1 MIGKHSSSTSTRLA
15 TAMDLGT
22 IDEAYGPFADLYSDV
37 LQISVAASHQQIQL
51 ACLDRRSEL
60 FRNLSRLDARRSFEV
75 EEERQALV
83 VLEERRRIHGKIDS
97 VALAARI
104 LGDPDHRLE
113 YDVHRQGRLLNRRRH
128 KNGHL
133 HLRLPESPRHVRGLD
148 AGIDAEEE
156 GDDPYEGRIRRTISS
171 QLHRQEGSDKE
182 NTVNAATRL
191 PLPSSAHVVVTR
203 EKKTKWMEEQGETRE
218 IGESS
223 TRQDV
228 GDATQHSQTEEEDVQ
243 DESYISSLSH
253 IIGRLAEEL
262 GDACEDT
269 LLSVDQVFNA
279 FTLTGKDIRA
289 VTRRIERAKREVK
302 WW

>member
-1 MIGKHSSSTSTRLA
+1 MIGKHSSSTSSRLA
-15 TAMDLGT
+15 AMDLGT

-37 LQISVAASHQQIQL
+37 LQISVAASAQQIQL

-60 FRNLSRLDARRSFEV
+60 FRILSRLDARRSFEEEE

-83 VLEERRRIHGKIDS
+83 VLEERRRIHCKIDS

-113 YDVHRQGRLLNRRRH
+113 YNVHRQGRLLNRRRH

-133 HLRLPESPRHVRGLD
+133 LLPESPTHVRGLD
-148 AGIDAEEE
+148 AGIDAEEQ
-156 GDDPYEGRIRRTISS
+156 GDDPFEGRMRRTISTS
-171 QLHRQEGSDKE
+171 QLHRQGSDKE
-182 NTVNAATRL
+182 NIVNAATRL
-191 PLPSSAHVVVTR
+191 PLRPSPAHVVVAPR
-203 EKKTKWMEEQGETRE
+203 EKTKWMEEQETRE

-228 GDATQHSQTEEEDVQ
+228 GDATQHSQTEEEDVP